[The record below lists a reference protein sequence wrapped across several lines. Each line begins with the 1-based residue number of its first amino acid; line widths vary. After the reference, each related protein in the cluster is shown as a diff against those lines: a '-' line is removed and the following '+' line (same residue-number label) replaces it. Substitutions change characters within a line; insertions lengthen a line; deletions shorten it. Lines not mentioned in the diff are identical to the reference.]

1 MVPNLGWRPGRL
13 RLNIATIP
21 VTTQPSPASTWTA
34 SSVKSRGDL
43 KGISM
48 PAIFKTASGT
58 NFIPPPESS
67 TTDCRELSELQCFPG
82 ETGSVYN
89 IALI

>member
-1 MVPNLGWRPGRL
+1 MVPNLGCRPVRL

-21 VTTQPSPASTWTA
+21 VTTQTSPASTWIA
-34 SSVKSRGDL
+34 STVNSRGDL

-58 NFIPPPESS
+58 NFLPPLESS
-67 TTDCRELSELQCFPG
+67 TTKCG
-82 ETGSVYN
+82 EPPE
-89 IALI
+89 